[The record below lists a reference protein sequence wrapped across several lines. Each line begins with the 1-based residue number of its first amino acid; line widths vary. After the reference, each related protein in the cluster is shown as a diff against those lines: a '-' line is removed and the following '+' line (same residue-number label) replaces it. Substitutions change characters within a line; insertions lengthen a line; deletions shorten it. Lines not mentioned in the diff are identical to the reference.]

1 MNEVCRISAAQQLQ
15 RLDSFLME
23 ANVTKIEKVN
33 LHKESQYCYAK
44 QKNYQNAE
52 KAREDMKWEFEQL
65 KVSFL
70 NFRKL
75 CH

>member
-33 LHKESQYCYAK
+33 LRKESILLCK
-44 QKNYQNAE
+44 IE
-52 KAREDMKWEFEQL
+52 KLLER
-65 KVSFL
+65 
-70 NFRKL
+70 RKSS
-75 CH
+75 

>member
-33 LHKESQYCYAK
+33 LRKESQYCYARK
-44 QKNYQNAE
+44 KNYQNAE

>member
-44 QKNYQNAE
+44 
-52 KAREDMKWEFEQL
+52 
-65 KVSFL
+65 
-70 NFRKL
+70 
-75 CH
+75 